1 MTHSLV
7 DVTNMEIKTIL
18 TPLEW
23 NNVFVSLRNLF
34 VKLNSSHVFH
44 ITNYIRCKP
53 NTHQVDDSLQ
63 NYSSCYLNNYDCIA
77 LIEGKR
83 HSPSSICKKII
94 PLTTSHELNLNPI
107 SIQKGYNISV

>member
-7 DVTNMEIKTIL
+7 GVTNMEIKTIS

-23 NNVFVSLRNLF
+23 NNVFISLKNLF

-53 NTHQVDDSLQ
+53 NTHEVDDSLQ

-83 HSPSSICKKII
+83 HSSSSICKKII